1 MDEKINYLT
10 NALDAAYRQLRS
22 SQFLDPLTN
31 MPPNQG
37 YVQGDNISRSSSPM
51 AAAKRAGMKGR
62 LVLCSCLLI
71 YGTALSAKQVL
82 RCLDF
87 RRDDAHNDLVDRLQL
102 GHSMPLSQQAR
113 AVDLISSDNLKDW
126 LKITSSDVLL
136 VHGGS
141 ADEDTEEPLS
151 FVSAKIVSTVQDL
164 DPVITVHYFC
174 GLHRDQRTKTGTETG
189 GDAQTM
195 MSSLLGQLLIQDKY
209 EFALDFVTS
218 HDLSMLK
225 VDDLKT
231 LCVMVGSLIK
241 QMPPASAL
249 FCVLDG
255 IFAFE
260 DSARSN
266 DMIKALRYL
275 VRLVHK
281 SKDVSFKLLLTCAG
295 DCQFWRRY
303 EISEGQA
310 LLMDEELVD
319 DEGHGYSDE
328 LFNDDMATALVE
340 RDHDYDVTRDP
351 NILLDEYPEDF

>member
-1 MDEKINYLT
+1 
-10 NALDAAYRQLRS
+10 
-22 SQFLDPLTN
+22 
-31 MPPNQG
+31 
-37 YVQGDNISRSSSPM
+37 M
-51 AAAKRAGMKGR
+51 AAVKRAGMERVGSVSTCQ
-62 LVLCSCLLI
+62 LTYI
-71 YGTALSAKQVL
+71 IALSSKQIL
-82 RCLDF
+82 RSLEF
-87 RRDDAHNDLVDRLQL
+87 RKEDTYNDLIDRLQL
-102 GHSMPLSQQAR
+102 GYSMPLSQQGR

-126 LKITSSDVLL
+126 LKMTSSDVLL

-151 FVSAKIVSTVQDL
+151 FVSAKIITTVQDL
-164 DPVITVHYFC
+164 DPVITIHYFC
-174 GLHRDQRTKTGTETG
+174 GLHRDARTKTGTR
-189 GDAQTM
+189 GDVQTM

-209 EFALDFVTS
+209 EFALDFVTP

-225 VDDLKT
+225 IDDLKT
-231 LCVMVGSLIK
+231 LCVIVGTLIK
-241 QMPPASAL
+241 QMPPSSAL

-260 DSARSN
+260 DSTRSS

-319 DEGHGYSDE
+319 DEGHGYNDE
-328 LFNDDMATALVE
+328 LFNDDMATALVD
-340 RDHDYDVTRDP
+340 RDDDYDETRDP
-351 NILLDEYPEDF
+351 RILLDEYPDDF